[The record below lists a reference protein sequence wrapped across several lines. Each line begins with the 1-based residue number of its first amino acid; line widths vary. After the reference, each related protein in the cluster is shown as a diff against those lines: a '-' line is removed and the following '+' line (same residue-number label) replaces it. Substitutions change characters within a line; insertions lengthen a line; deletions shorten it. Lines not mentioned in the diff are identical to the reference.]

1 MWNMIRFTHGYSQL
15 TSDSRQTCRFNIW
28 KWNIRYNLCLLA
40 ILWLMGANFLSYI
53 ERPKQIKE
61 QIDQKQ
67 EITERRLKVLEALAW
82 ITTHLVGILTHLSV

>member
-1 MWNMIRFTHGYSQL
+1 
-15 TSDSRQTCRFNIW
+15 
-28 KWNIRYNLCLLA
+28 
-40 ILWLMGANFLSYI
+40 MGANFLSYI